1 MTERLK
7 QLLDGEAHDL
17 AVPPPTTDAVLRQ
30 GRAIR
35 RRKRIVVGACGAAA
49 AVIVGGGVVALA
61 GGDTDRSAPDA
72 TSAAE
77 SAAAEGAVYAIGNE
91 VYVAG
96 GARSTTI
103 PDKAVK
109 SLYYTSAGVLVRHG
123 NNSSSDG
130 GGPQRFS
137 LVRDDGS
144 LSTVSVETEET
155 VHATDPDEPYLVY
168 GQAVDGELVVFVR
181 DVSTDE
187 EVARIPVAATSDSW
201 FPVSLD
207 GDRVIVQNGYGNT
220 TYAVDWRSGEVA
232 ESDVVDHGI
241 GVAGGHTV
249 VTRDGGSVVV
259 DVATGDEVLDLP
271 GDGWAS
277 LSPDG
282 RFVQVTSED
291 YSGEEPRE
299 TLVYDLAAGTRVS
312 VSSPWG
318 WGWTRDGDLFAV
330 DADKRVLTTCD
341 PSTGDCAE
349 TQVDL
354 PPVPEEVCRTRTTK
368 RAVESWCE
376 GGTLEVI
383 YGGRIRES

>member
-17 AVPPPTTDAVLRQ
+17 AVPSPPTDAVLRQ
-30 GRAIR
+30 GRGLR
-35 RRKRIVVGACGAAA
+35 RRNRMTAAGAGLAA
-49 AVIVGGGVVALA
+49 AVIVGGGVFALA
-61 GGDTDRSAPDA
+61 GDDTDRSASDA
-72 TSAAE
+72 TS
-77 SAAAEGAVYAIGNE
+77 SADEGAVYAIGNE
-91 VYVAG
+91 VYLAD
-96 GARSTTI
+96 GARSATI

-123 NNSSSDG
+123 NNSASDG

-144 LSTVSVETEET
+144 LSAVSVQTEET
-155 VHATDPDEPYLVY
+155 VHATDPDEPYLAY
-168 GQAVDGELVVFVR
+168 GQVVEGELVVFVR

-187 EVARIPVAATSDSW
+187 EVARIPVAATRDSW

-220 TYAVDWRSGEVA
+220 TYAVDWRSGDVA
-232 ESDVVDHGI
+232 EADVVEHGI
-241 GVAGGHTV
+241 GVAGGRTV
-249 VTRDGGSVVV
+249 VTRDGGSVVL
-259 DVATGDEVLDLP
+259 DVATGDEILDVP
-271 GDGWAS
+271 GEGWAS

-299 TLVYDLAAGTRVS
+299 TLVYDVLAGTQVS
-312 VSSPWG
+312 VSGSWG
-318 WGWTRDGDLFAV
+318 WGWTPDGDLFAV
-330 DADKRVLTTCD
+330 DTEKRVLTTCD
-341 PSTGDCAE
+341 PSTGECAE
-349 TQVDL
+349 IPVDL
-354 PPVPEEVCRTRTTK
+354 PPVPEEVCRTRSSENAT
-368 RAVESWCE
+368 ESWCE

-383 YGGRIRES
+383 YGGTIRES